1 MTTFA
6 HPPGGSPAPSSAQP
20 QPRPHPLLGL
30 LHREWLQQRLGWTL
44 LLLLPTVGL
53 LLLAAFSHLDID
65 IHNDAGE
72 AELKVSSAALL
83 STAGVMAAMMVLGL
97 GLALAMALL
106 QAGGLAR
113 RDVQDRSIEFWRALP
128 VSDSLAVAAPLL
140 AHLVLM
146 PLAAMLAG
154 LAGALLVSA
163 VAVGRA
169 DGVTAWLALPWGLL
183 LPAALVLALRLAA
196 GLLLALLWL
205 SPLVLLVMVAS
216 AWLKRWGVPA
226 LALALGLGGLVLDK
240 VYGIRV
246 VGRTIGYL
254 LNEALQSMV
263 NTGQHP
269 GVPDLDRLLQQLP
282 WLALQDFGQSLARLA
297 QPGLL
302 AVLAASALSFW
313 LLVWRRTRP
322 G

>member
-1 MTTFA
+1 
-6 HPPGGSPAPSSAQP
+6 
-20 QPRPHPLLGL
+20 
-30 LHREWLQQRLGWTL
+30 
-44 LLLLPTVGL
+44 
-53 LLLAAFSHLDID
+53 
-65 IHNDAGE
+65 
-72 AELKVSSAALL
+72 
-83 STAGVMAAMMVLGL
+83 
-97 GLALAMALL
+97 
-106 QAGGLAR
+106 
-113 RDVQDRSIEFWRALP
+113 
-128 VSDSLAVAAPLL
+128 
-140 AHLVLM
+140 
-146 PLAAMLAG
+146 
-154 LAGALLVSA
+154 
-163 VAVGRA
+163 
-169 DGVTAWLALPWGLL
+169 
-183 LPAALVLALRLAA
+183 
-196 GLLLALLWL
+196 
-205 SPLVLLVMVAS
+205 VLLVMVAS

-313 LLVWRRTRP
+313 LLV
-322 G
+322 